1 MKVANNLPTSFVVVV
16 LGSMWVGPQF
26 VDEGAVLEVER
37 AVRNDWIG
45 SKLARDATDE
55 EVAAYRADQDD
66 GTDEWLETDRRE
78 LIAEIKAGASEKI
91 ALEAEIEALQAR
103 KNELAGDLTAL
114 ESAVTELGKQKD
126 TLAGEVE
133 TLEARKAAAEK
144 PAAKATAK

>member
-1 MKVANNLPTSFVVVV
+1 MKAANNLPTSFVVVV

-66 GTDEWLETDRRE
+66 GTGEWLETDRSE
-78 LIAEIKAGASEKI
+78 LIEEIKTLAAEK
-91 ALEAEIEALQAR
+91 ADLAAERDTLQA
-103 KNELAGDLTAL
+103 
-114 ESAVTELGKQKD
+114 AVAELGKQKD

>member
-1 MKVANNLPTSFVVVV
+1 MKAANKLPTSFVVVV

-78 LIAEIKAGASEKI
+78 LIAEIKAGAAEVV
-91 ALEAEIEALQAR
+91 ALEAEIEALQGR
-103 KNELAGDLTAL
+103 KTELTAEIAEL
-114 ESAVTELGKQKD
+114 EKA
-126 TLAGEVE
+126 
-133 TLEARKAAAEK
+133 KAAAAEPATK